1 MLYDTNEFLQPEY
14 SNPFPGE
21 QKMHSIHSLLDQ
33 VLAKVNG
40 STSVDLSKKMNQK
53 NEEKKKKERSGL
65 DTIQSQKQSERVKK
79 IFKQSNLISRK
90 IIKQEHQMQQNK
102 RD

>member
-1 MLYDTNEFLQPEY
+1 
-14 SNPFPGE
+14 
-21 QKMHSIHSLLDQ
+21 
-33 VLAKVNG
+33 
-40 STSVDLSKKMNQK
+40 MNQK

-90 IIKQEHQMQQNK
+90 IIKQEQQMQQNK